1 MGAKQ
6 SMVGLKMMEAI
17 YPSPTKTTVFT
28 DAKLKTTLDKEVLK
42 RGIKLDDL
50 EPDEI
55 AIDGDLDADIDRC
68 IQMVFQVYDKKNTG
82 TISKKDAQQFFKD
95 CLELYA
101 LRQGKKSSKEILPKG
116 VKMDKALQD
125 CVRKMSPLTTG
136 VVTKDE
142 FEKFLNCYDIDEALE
157 PFFNTNGI
165 DIDANVTFVDTSQFA
180 NAQREGPK
188 LVYRDYPD
196 D

>member
-17 YPSPTKTTVFT
+17 YPSKTTVFT
-28 DAKLKTTLDKEVLK
+28 DPKLKIILDKEVLK

-50 EPDEI
+50 EPDEV

-68 IQMVFQVYDKKNTG
+68 INMVFQVYDKKLSGSIT
-82 TISKKDAQQFFKD
+82 KKDAQQFFKD

-116 VKMDKALQD
+116 VKMDKALVD
-125 CVRKMSPLTTG
+125 CVKKMSPLTSG

-142 FEKFLNCYDIDEALE
+142 FEKFLNCFDIDEALE
-157 PFFNTNGI
+157 PFFSTNGI
-165 DIDANVTFVDTSQFA
+165 DIDTTVSFVDTSLFA

>member
-1 MGAKQ
+1 MGGKQ
-6 SMVGLKMMEAI
+6 SYIGLKMMEAI
-17 YPSPTKTTVFT
+17 YPCKAPQTIFT
-28 DAKLKTTLDKEVLK
+28 DPKLKTSLDKEVLK

-68 IQMVFQVYDKKNTG
+68 INLVFQVYENKKQPG
-82 TISKKDAQQFFKD
+82 TISKKEAQKFFSD

-101 LRQGKKSSKEILPKG
+101 LRQGKKLKEILPKG
-116 VKMDKALQD
+116 LKMDQANGQALQ
-125 CVRKMSPLTTG
+125 KMSSLTNN

-142 FEKFLNCYDIDEALE
+142 FEKFLNCFDIDEALE
-157 PFFNTNGI
+157 PYFQTSGI
-165 DIDANVTFVDTSQFA
+165 DIDTNVHFVDVSQFA

-188 LVYRDYPD
+188 LAYRDYPD

>member
-1 MGAKQ
+1 
-6 SMVGLKMMEAI
+6 MVGLKMMEAI
-17 YPSPTKTTVFT
+17 YPSKTTVFT
-28 DAKLKTTLDKEVLK
+28 DPKLKIHLDKEVLK
-42 RGIKLDDL
+42 RNIKLDDL
-50 EPDEI
+50 EPDEV

-68 IQMVFQVYDKKNTG
+68 INMVFQLYDKKTTN

-116 VKMDKALQD
+116 IKMDKAIQD
-125 CVRKMSPLTTG
+125 CVKKMSVNPSG
-136 VVTKDE
+136 IVTKDE

-157 PFFNTNGI
+157 PFFSTNGI
-165 DIDANVTFVDTSQFA
+165 DIDTNVTYVDTTQFA
-180 NAQREGPK
+180 NAHREGPK